1 MSKSYPI
8 IGNTRARDAW
18 RKNPKGAPQ
27 CVALGCGCKA
37 THRVVVEVNYFR
49 GDDEVGNACPLHK
62 NDAAA
67 VLQGIEA
74 RRLAAEAQRAQQR
87 EGQPVQAQPQKDS
100 NQ

>member
-1 MSKSYPI
+1 MSKGYPA
-8 IGNTRARDAW
+8 IGNARARNAW

-27 CVALGCGCKA
+27 CVAPGCGCKA
-37 THRVVVEVNYFR
+37 THRVDVEVNCFR

-74 RRLAAEAQRAQQR
+74 RRLAVEAQRAQ
-87 EGQPVQAQPQKDS
+87 AKKKD
-100 NQ
+100 

>member
-1 MSKSYPI
+1 MSKCYPI
-8 IGNTRARDAW
+8 IGNIRARDAW

-27 CVALGCGCKA
+27 CVAPGCACKA
-37 THRVVVEVNYFR
+37 THRVDVEVNYFR

-74 RRLAAEAQRAQQR
+74 RRLALEAQHAKQR
-87 EGQPVQAQPQKDS
+87 EGQPNA
-100 NQ
+100 

>member
-1 MSKSYPI
+1 MSKRYPT
-8 IGNTRARDAW
+8 IGNVRARDAW

-27 CVALGCGCKA
+27 CVAPGCGCKA
-37 THRVVVEVNYFR
+37 THRVDVEVNCFR

-74 RRLAAEAQRAQQR
+74 RRLA
-87 EGQPVQAQPQKDS
+87 VKAQPAPRKHHEL
-100 NQ
+100 